1 MQKSARHFSQCF
13 HFKSL
18 RFGKKS
24 RAPPQPPLK
33 LAPALRTA
41 CANVTGKE
49 KRLLAEPLSAI
60 WTSK

>member
-24 RAPPQPPLK
+24 RAPPRPPLK

-49 KRLLAEPLSAI
+49 KAAPRGAAFGDLDV
-60 WTSK
+60 